1 MSELLK
7 NKSVIITGA
16 SRGIG
21 AASGEAFAALGAHVV
36 LVARDADALTA
47 LESSIKADGGS
58 AIAVAGDISDYAV
71 MEAVVRRCVD
81 EFGSVDV
88 LVNNAGVIEPI
99 ARLADSD
106 PAEWTKAIDVNV
118 KGVYYGIRA
127 CLPTM
132 LEAGGGTIV
141 NVSSGAATSAME
153 GWSHYCSSKAAVLS
167 VTQCVHKEYG
177 EQGIR
182 MLGMSPGTVATGMQV
197 AIKASGLN
205 PVSQL
210 DPSVH
215 IPAEWAAKA
224 ILWLCTPE
232 SDEFKGT
239 DFSLRAPGSYE
250 RVGIA

>member
-1 MSELLK
+1 
-7 NKSVIITGA
+7 
-16 SRGIG
+16 
-21 AASGEAFAALGAHVV
+21 
-36 LVARDADALTA
+36 
-47 LESSIKADGGS
+47 
-58 AIAVAGDISDYAV
+58 

-106 PAEWTKAIDVNV
+106 PADWTKAIDINV

-215 IPAEWAAKA
+215 IPAEW
-224 ILWLCTPE
+224 
-232 SDEFKGT
+232 GQ
-239 DFSLRAPGSYE
+239 SYPL
-250 RVGIA
+250 ALYA

>member
-1 MSELLK
+1 MLSQWRETFP
-7 NKSVIITGA
+7 ITPLWKPL
-16 SRGIG
+16 SD
-21 AASGEAFAALGAHVV
+21 AASMSLVRLTCWSTTLV
-36 LVARDADALTA
+36 L
-47 LESSIKADGGS
+47 SSLLRVWRI
-58 AIAVAGDISDYAV
+58 
-71 MEAVVRRCVD
+71 
-81 EFGSVDV
+81 
-88 LVNNAGVIEPI
+88 PI
-99 ARLADSD
+99 
-106 PAEWTKAIDVNV
+106 PAEWTKAIDINV

-224 ILWLCTPE
+224 IVWLCTPE